1 VPGFNPVSPR
11 LCGTGATPC
20 KTLMKQ
26 TSDTTIAEPY
36 QPSFT
41 GHPDSPR
48 QRNQENRQSAET
60 ISFGDREVDGLNVQA
75 YLALGLLLIVAL
87 VVLLRFGTTLPL
99 HTASL
104 QNASLQNASP
114 QTASPQTIY
123 PNRQSVIRVES
134 GDELVNLLKENGLW
148 EISGKTPV
156 PPLILSSYPGNID
169 ELGSD
174 AKKNVFLNSLVPV
187 ALVALAEVEKEKLAL
202 HEILAKFPGGYRN
215 LEFSDEYDI
224 WGQELSREEINF
236 LLFLTRKYRT
246 TRAKQLVNRVDVV
259 PLSLLLAQAALESSW
274 GTSRFAR
281 EANNL
286 FGIWTWGEKGLIP
299 LDREEGMTHKVAI
312 YDSILD
318 SIRAYLTM
326 LNRLPPYLQFRE
338 IRRKSRNPLKLAE
351 GLVYYSERGD
361 SYVWEL
367 QNLIESNNLHR
378 YDDCYLVA
386 IPRDDPGLK
395 AVKLDRDAAGNRV

>member
-1 VPGFNPVSPR
+1 
-11 LCGTGATPC
+11 
-20 KTLMKQ
+20 MKQ

-41 GHPDSPR
+41 GHPDFSR
-48 QRNQENRQSAET
+48 QRNLENRQSAET

-99 HTASL
+99 QTASL
-104 QNASLQNASP
+104 

-123 PNRQSVIRVES
+123 PKRQSVIRVES

-174 AKKNVFLNSLVPV
+174 VKKNVFLNSLVPV

-202 HEILAKFPGGYRN
+202 HEILAKFSGGYQN
-215 LEFSDEYDI
+215 LEFSDDYGI

-236 LLFLTRKYRT
+236 ILFLTRKYRT
-246 TRAKQLVNRVDVV
+246 TRAKQLVKRVDVV

-299 LDREEGMTHKVAI
+299 LDREEGMSHKVAI

-318 SIRAYLTM
+318 SVRAYLDM
-326 LNRLPPYLQFRE
+326 LNRLPPYFQFRE
-338 IRRKSRNPLKLAE
+338 IRRQSRNPLKLAE

-386 IPRDDPGLK
+386 IPRDDRGLK
-395 AVKLDRDAAGNRV
+395 AVKLDRDAADNRV